1 MIAQV
6 MLEVDQVATDKRVDH
21 IKMKYASIDAVFDA
35 IRRPLAEREVIM
47 LPSVTAHEQKGD
59 TVTLEMCVTFVD
71 GVTGEER
78 SFSWVGQGQD
88 RGDKAVAKA
97 TTSALRTALLKAF
110 MLPMGDDPEQ
120 DSIERPPRRA
130 PRKQEPAPKKSDP
143 PSLAEVER
151 EITRYVSQD
160 VCEKILAKLC
170 EKGKIDAPQHLPDK
184 TLAWL
189 MGQLEG
195 LHKTARGAW
204 LMEFASK

>member
-120 DSIERPPRRA
+120 DSIARPASRQQRREKPVA
-130 PRKQEPAPKKSDP
+130 KPAHPT
-143 PSLAEVER
+143 LAEVER
-151 EITRYVSQD
+151 ELVKHVNGDIK
-160 VCEKILAKLC
+160 EKFLRALC
-170 EKGKIDAPQHLPDK
+170 EKGHISAPEKLPGK
-184 TLAWL
+184 TLAWVMAQVAKL
-189 MGQLEG
+189 DDTEV
-195 LHKTARGAW
+195 GAW
-204 LMEFASK
+204 VVNFANE